1 MRTQAK
7 NGHIFLHPYR
17 VVCQFFFFLTKGCLI
32 KHARVLLVLSPTRN
46 RLPTIASF
54 LSCDSLTPQ
63 IRPGRLMTASHLPAH
78 TNSRRAR
85 QPAESPSPAPPA
97 QRVCSLD
104 VSKQKNFDRL
114 AWLARSADHLL
125 SGSRTLR

>member
-1 MRTQAK
+1 MRTPAK
-7 NGHIFLHPYR
+7 NGNIFLHPYKVAR
-17 VVCQFFFFLTKGCLI
+17 HFFFFLTKGCLI

-85 QPAESPSPAPPA
+85 QPAKSSSPTPPA
-97 QRVCSLD
+97 QRGCSLD
-104 VSKQKNFDRL
+104 VSKQKNFHRPARL
-114 AWLARSADHLL
+114 AHATDHLL
-125 SGSRTLR
+125 SVSRDLG